1 MLYHHLYKEIINI
14 DNKTNYNVH
23 MIVVMLIIKMKMMNI
38 FVQAIIIA
46 LISQIDNS
54 ERVIVKTIVN
64 VLTNVQIHTCGIFID
79 QINSAGQVIQIVLL
93 IRTTK
98 IINIDNNKQQVH
110 YNVLLLMR

>member
-54 ERVIVKTIVN
+54 ERVIVIQTVN
-64 VLTNVQIHTCGIFID
+64 VLKNVQIHTCGTFTV
-79 QINSAGQVIQIVLL
+79 QINSVGQVIQTVHIHIIVTMAV
-93 IRTTK
+93 IE
-98 IINIDNNKQQVH
+98 NIK
-110 YNVLLLMR
+110 